1 MADTPQSLLSQVI
14 EAVDR
19 VGVTFVV
26 AIGLAWVVKWLFLA
40 HIKALNSRI
49 DTLEKVI
56 AKRDEQIEA
65 MNAERLETTQDFGR
79 KAEVLARTVADEM
92 RESRRERQAHRVV
105 IARLIDTITVRPCM
119 VESNQQNPRPP
130 RALEVRRPPSS
141 DELPPAP
148 ADAQTDRIMQHG

>member
-1 MADTPQSLLSQVI
+1 MFSQVI
-14 EAVDR
+14 DAVDK

-26 AIGLAWVVKWLFLA
+26 AIGLAWVVKWLFQA
-40 HIKALNSRI
+40 HLKALNSRI

-65 MNAERLETTQDFGR
+65 MNQERLETTQDFGR

-105 IARLIDTITVRPCM
+105 LARLIDTITVRPCM
-119 VESNQQNPRPP
+119 QEPAAPPRPP

-148 ADAQTDRIMQHG
+148 SDAPTDRIMQHG